1 MTNPLLT
8 FTDLVDFAAI
18 RPEHVIPA
26 IKTRIEEADAALQ
39 AVTADETPYTWEAVI
54 DPLERKTL
62 KLSRT
67 WGVVSHM
74 MSVMDSPELRE
85 AYNEALPLIT
95 QFWIKLSQSDLSKKY
110 LGIQQS
116 DDFKALSATRQRIIE
131 QELLEFKLAGAFLPQ
146 DKKDTLKTIKETL
159 AQDNQKFSENLLD
172 ATNAYELLID
182 DDAQLEGIPA
192 DDISSFKETSEAE
205 E

>member
-1 MTNPLLT
+1 MMNPLLS

-26 IKTRIEEADAALQ
+26 IQSRIEDADTALQ
-39 AVTADETPYTWEAVI
+39 AVTADETPATWEAVI

-85 AYNEALPLIT
+85 AYNEALPMIT

-110 LGIQQS
+110 LAIQQS
-116 DDFKALSATRQRIIE
+116 EGFKNLIP
-131 QELLEFKLAGAFLPQ
+131 LA
-146 DKKDTLKTIKETL
+146 
-159 AQDNQKFSENLLD
+159 
-172 ATNAYELLID
+172 
-182 DDAQLEGIPA
+182 
-192 DDISSFKETSEAE
+192 
-205 E
+205 